1 MSKGCDAVMRLHQG
15 RLQKGKK
22 RQKYTVDSP
31 FKKKKK
37 TRRCPPDRLILWE
50 KPKRKPKDISRED
63 FDSIPKE
70 LVLREIHYYICIPGF
85 RTKEIIVVTTLID
98 AVKYPASAILDL
110 YDSRWEAEINLRHIK
125 TTLGMDI
132 LSCQTPEMVRKEI
145 YTYLLVYNLLRSVMY
160 EAGTTFDRN
169 PVRLSLQATRQH
181 LDNFSSQWDSKT
193 NKKARKIYRTMLE
206 KVADSYEE
214 KRVGRVEPRVR
225 KRRPKAYPRFARA
238 SECSTGKN
246 EICLTSGFRL
256 KLAAFL
262 LVC

>member
-1 MSKGCDAVMRLHQG
+1 MNKGCDAVMRLHQG

-22 RQKYTVDSP
+22 RQKYTVDPP

-50 KPKRKPKDISRED
+50 KPKRKTKDISRED

-98 AVKYPASAILDL
+98 AVKYPVSAILDL

-169 PVRLSLQATRQH
+169 PVRLSFQSLSI
-181 LDNFSSQWDSKT
+181 N
-193 NKKARKIYRTMLE
+193 
-206 KVADSYEE
+206 
-214 KRVGRVEPRVR
+214 
-225 KRRPKAYPRFARA
+225 ARA
-238 SECSTGKN
+238 SECFTGKN

-256 KLAAFL
+256 KLAAFDYEL
-262 LVC
+262 LVEMSKVMLYL

>member
-1 MSKGCDAVMRLHQG
+1 MNKGCDAVMRLHQG

-50 KPKRKPKDISRED
+50 KPKRKTKDISRED

-98 AVKYPASAILDL
+98 AVKYPVSAILDL

-225 KRRPKAYPRFARA
+225 KRRPKAYPLMQEPRSVLR
-238 SECSTGKN
+238 GKMK
-246 EICLTSGFRL
+246 S
-256 KLAAFL
+256 A
-262 LVC
+262 